1 MPRNTELTETE
12 RGKILGLRMG
22 NKNGI
27 EIAKILKLPKSTVYD
42 SIKRYEDSENL
53 KSKTRGGRP
62 KILNQEN
69 RKKLKEIALR
79 NNHST
84 LKQIQQKL
92 VKTTDLKISTFTI
105 RRNLHEMGVFSRL
118 AAVNSHF

>member
-1 MPRNTELTETE
+1 MPRNTELTETK

-42 SIKRYEDSENL
+42 TIKRYEDSENL

-92 VKTTDLKISTFTI
+92 IEYAKACISNNGWST
-105 RRNLHEMGVFSRL
+105 HY
-118 AAVNSHF
+118 

>member
-42 SIKRYEDSENL
+42 TIKRYEDSENL
-53 KSKTRGGRP
+53 KSKTRP
-62 KILNQEN
+62 KILNQEIKRN
-69 RKKLKEIALR
+69 RIKKQ
-79 NNHST
+79 S
-84 LKQIQQKL
+84 
-92 VKTTDLKISTFTI
+92 
-105 RRNLHEMGVFSRL
+105 
-118 AAVNSHF
+118 